1 MPHHRDRPALR
12 AHESLSRPL
21 RHWLAYLACGLGL
34 ATIQAAALQTSA
46 ALAAAT
52 LSWSTPVT
60 IDSGHAL
67 GAIACPSRGLCV
79 AVDGEGRVLASVA
92 PTAGAS
98 GWKQVESD
106 SSHALT
112 SVSCASAELCAAV
125 DNAGRVLVSNDPAA
139 AGTWTARSIDGT
151 TALTSISCP
160 TESLCVA
167 VDQLGKALVSE
178 TPVSGAQPWGS
189 ATIDAGH
196 SLEAVS
202 CASAHLCVAVDD
214 AGNALASGQP
224 AGGAAS
230 WSARDVDSAHPLL
243 GVSCEMAG
251 ACVAV
256 DGYGN
261 ALASADPASLAP
273 TWSSTGIDP
282 GAVGGTGVPAGMSCA
297 SSGLCLAVDGS
308 EAARASD
315 DPADPVPAWN
325 VSHVG
330 VALHAVSCAP
340 EGLCVATS
348 TGGRVLSGS
357 VPAPEVTTGSPVE
370 VAQTTAKLAG
380 TVDPNDALL
389 SDCRFE
395 YGTST
400 AYSQSVPCSPQ
411 SGSGSVAQAVSV
423 SIAGLEPGTLYHY
436 RVVALTGAGEGIG
449 ADETFTTVTATLVH
463 PRPSI
468 SGVPAVGSRLQCNPG
483 VPVGEAVT
491 LAYAWW
497 RDGAPIPGA
506 SGSAYRVARADA
518 THHIQCQVTATNAA
532 GSATGHSAFVAVP
545 RQGIVAAAGET
556 IVGRAFARHGRVS
569 LLIRCSTRAPRGC
582 AIALRLSASLRD
594 RHRRLVSVSVGSN
607 SARLARGRRAVLS
620 VWLNARGRRLLA
632 HTKHLTVQLSVTGT
646 VIGVLNA
653 SLSRQQV
660 TFRA

>member
-1 MPHHRDRPALR
+1 M
-12 AHESLSRPL
+12 
-21 RHWLAYLACGLGL
+21 
-34 ATIQAAALQTSA
+34 
-46 ALAAAT
+46 
-52 LSWSTPVT
+52 T

-67 GAIACPSRGLCV
+67 DAIACPSRGLCV

-92 PTAGAS
+92 PTTGAS

-112 SVSCASAELCAAV
+112 SVSCASIELCAAV

-151 TALTSISCP
+151 TPLTSVSCP

-178 TPVSGAQPWGS
+178 KPASSAQPWAS
-189 ATIDAGH
+189 ATIDSGH
-196 SLEAVS
+196 VLESVS

-214 AGNALASGQP
+214 AGSALASGQP

-243 GVSCEMAG
+243 GVSCEVA

-261 ALASADPASLAP
+261 SLASADPASLAP

-282 GAVGGTGVPAGMSCA
+282 GASGGTGVPAGVSCA
-297 SSGLCLAVDGS
+297 SSGLCLAVDGA

-315 DPADPVPAWN
+315 DPTDPVPIWS
-325 VSHVG
+325 VSHAG
-330 VALHAVSCAP
+330 VVLHSVSCAS

-348 TGGRVLSGS
+348 SGGRIVSGS

-395 YGTST
+395 YGIST
-400 AYSQSVPCSPQ
+400 AYSQSVPCSPRSA
-411 SGSGSVAQAVSV
+411 SGSAAQAVGA
-423 SIAGLEPGTLYHY
+423 SIAGLAPGTLYHY
-436 RVVALTGAGEGIG
+436 RVVALTGAGEGAG
-449 ADETFTTVTATLVH
+449 ADETFTTVAATLVH

-545 RQGIVAAAGET
+545 RQGVVAAAGET

-569 LLIRCSTRAPRGC
+569 LSIGCSTRAPRGC

-594 RHRRLVSVSVGSN
+594 RHRRLVSVSVGSS
-607 SARLARGRRAVLS
+607 SAHLARGRGAVLS
-620 VWLNARGRRLLA
+620 VWLDARGRRLLA
-632 HTKHLTVQLSVTGT
+632 HAKHLTVQLSVTGT
-646 VIGVLNA
+646 VIGVLKA